1 MLTIVVSV
9 VCGAA
14 AGWFGHMKFGA
25 KAQAAVNT
33 ATADVAAV
41 QSAAATVVADVKKL

>member
-1 MLTIVVSV
+1 MLTIAVSV
-9 VCGAA
+9 LAGAV

-25 KAQAAVNT
+25 KAQSAVNT

-41 QSAAATVVADVKKL
+41 QNAAATVVADVKKL